1 MATRPGFV
9 KAALVGLAAGF
20 LSGLF
25 GVGGG
30 ILLVPALVIVLKL
43 GQKLAHGTSLAA
55 VLPIAMA
62 SLLGY
67 TIEGKVDWPVAALL
81 ALGAI
86 GGAVIGTHILHR
98 LPQRAVGWAFAVV
111 LLATA
116 VRLLVD
122 NSDAGGR
129 ADLSILSGIGLV
141 FAGFLTGIL
150 AGLLGVGGGIV
161 MVPAMVVGFGIPAVV
176 AKGTSLAVIIPTSIM
191 GTIRNR
197 SNQQRRPASRRR
209 RRHRRCRVGLRGV
222 EDLRRPQRD
231 DVEPAVRRAADRGR
245 VADDVAVHPLARPR
259 LIPRTHRSRRAPAS
273 VCVTGT
279 GDPRRLL

>member
-1 MATRPGFV
+1 MIQDPVPQSAVSDTSAPSVDASARGFV
-9 KAALVGLAAGF
+9 KPALVGLAAGF

-55 VLPIAMA
+55 VLPIAMS

-67 TIEGKVDWPVAALL
+67 TIEGKVDWPVAGLL

-86 GGAVIGTHILHR
+86 GGAVVGTHILHL
-98 LPQRAVGWAFAVV
+98 LPQRAVGWAFAAV
-111 LLATA
+111 LIATA
-116 VRLLVD
+116 VRLIVD

-129 ADLSILSGIGLV
+129 ADLTVVSVSALV
-141 FAGFLTGIL
+141 VTGFLTGIL

-176 AKGTSLAVIIPTSIM
+176 AKGTSLAVVIPTSVV
-191 GTIRNR
+191 GTVRNR
-197 SNQQRRPASRRR
+197 ANNNVDLRLAAIVGIAGVVSAYGASKIS
-209 RRHRRCRVGLRGV
+209 VGLSETTSNRLFAALLIAV
-222 EDLRRPQRD
+222 ALRMMWQF
-231 DVEPAVRRAADRGR
+231 VHSPA
-245 VADDVAVHPLARPR
+245 HE
-259 LIPRTHRSRRAPAS
+259 
-273 VCVTGT
+273 
-279 GDPRRLL
+279 

>member
-1 MATRPGFV
+1 M
-9 KAALVGLAAGF
+9 
-20 LSGLF
+20 
-25 GVGGG
+25 
-30 ILLVPALVIVLKL
+30 LKL

-98 LPQRAVGWAFAVV
+98 LPQRAVGWAFVVV
-111 LLATA
+111 LLTTA

-129 ADLSILSGIGLV
+129 ADLSILSGMGLV

-197 SNQQRRPASRRR
+197 SNSNVDLRLAAVVGIAGVVSAYGASKIS
-209 RRHRRCRVGLRGV
+209 VGLSETTSNRLFAV
-222 EDLRRPQRD
+222 LLTAVALRMMWQFIHT
-231 DVEPAVRRAADRGR
+231 PAHD
-245 VADDVAVHPLARPR
+245 
-259 LIPRTHRSRRAPAS
+259 
-273 VCVTGT
+273 
-279 GDPRRLL
+279 